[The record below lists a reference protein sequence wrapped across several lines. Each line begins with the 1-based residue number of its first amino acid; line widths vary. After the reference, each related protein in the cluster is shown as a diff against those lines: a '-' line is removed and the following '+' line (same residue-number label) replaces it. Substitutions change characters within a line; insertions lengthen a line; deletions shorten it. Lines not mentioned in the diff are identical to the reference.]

1 MKQLVQ
7 FGVVVAVCACLSG
20 CDGSSGG
27 GGGSNTP
34 EAVAKAFAE
43 IWDSEAPAVL
53 PEWIPIRGADA
64 DDEAKA
70 NELHEKIKNYAT
82 SSFRKQ
88 SWDGYL
94 AKKSTDDSYQF
105 LDCKISGN
113 QAAVLYTR
121 KNETEHSVVL
131 LMAKIDDQWKVKDRE
146 RQKGIPLD
154 SFL

>member
-1 MKQLVQ
+1 
-7 FGVVVAVCACLSG
+7 
-20 CDGSSGG
+20 
-27 GGGSNTP
+27 
-34 EAVAKAFAE
+34 
-43 IWDSEAPAVL
+43 VL